1 MQSNISID
9 ITPEQRISDEDMLH
23 NINTFMFA
31 GSDTSSLSVTWTL
44 LLLAQHPAVQTK
56 LRQELS
62 TVASVG
68 SLKDL
73 TLEEIDSLYNKV
85 AELPYLDN
93 VIREALRFIP
103 PVHSSLRVA
112 MQDDEIPTSYPV
124 KTRMQDGSVVDGLKS
139 VKVSKGSF
147 VHVPIEAFNL
157 DKEIWGDDAWEFK
170 YTSRDR

>member
-1 MQSNISID
+1 VKSNNSTD
-9 ITPEQRISDEDMLH
+9 ITPEQRISDEDILH

-56 LRQELS
+56 LRHELS
-62 TVASVG
+62 TIAPAG
-68 SLKDL
+68 SIKDL
-73 TLEEIDSLYNKV
+73 THEEIDSLYNEIT
-85 AELPYLDN
+85 ELPYLNN
-93 VIREALRFIP
+93 VVRESLRFIP

-112 MQDDEIPTSYPV
+112 TQDDEIPTSHPV
-124 KTRMQDGSVVDGLKS
+124 KTRMSDGSVVDGLKS
-139 VKVSKGSF
+139 VKVPKGSF

-170 YTSRDR
+170 YAS